1 MQEKAEEKRCSRENL
16 VSARNTRQMRRD
28 GRFSEFDGIQQCLL
42 KGKVERI
49 LRIKRSKSYI
59 DILSEVSQ
67 METQILY
74 DTIYMWNLKKKIV
87 EMNVFTK

>member
-1 MQEKAEEKRCSRENL
+1 M
-16 VSARNTRQMRRD
+16 
-28 GRFSEFDGIQQCLL
+28 
-42 KGKVERI
+42 ERI

-74 DTIYMWNLKKKIV
+74 DTIYMWNLKKKNSTNECIYKIEVPDV
-87 EMNVFTK
+87 ENKRMVTERKSRRRTN

>member
-1 MQEKAEEKRCSRENL
+1 
-16 VSARNTRQMRRD
+16 MRRD
-28 GRFSEFDGIQQCLL
+28 RRFLEFNGSQQCLL

-49 LRIKRSKSYI
+49 LMIKRPESYI

-74 DTIYMWNLKKKIV
+74 DTIYMWN
-87 EMNVFTK
+87 